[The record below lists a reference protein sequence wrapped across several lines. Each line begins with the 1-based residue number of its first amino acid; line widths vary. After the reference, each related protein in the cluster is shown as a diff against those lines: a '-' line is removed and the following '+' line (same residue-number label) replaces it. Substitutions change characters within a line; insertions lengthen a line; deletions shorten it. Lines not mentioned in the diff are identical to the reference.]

1 MNILY
6 FIQKL
11 IAFSIQAVDGLR
23 FWQSPEPLIIPG
35 YTYIKTT
42 RVNSKSP
49 FFTATY
55 KDVHK
60 KLVHIKACN
69 RHPMNLHYHNLQHEA
84 RMLSLLNKIKPYK
97 TNGITVSAP
106 KLLRTLY
113 TPTHFCVVTLSAS
126 GNSLSQASPSALL
139 TLHKYST
146 AYLHYAY
153 SELWKKMSFIPYKG
167 RRFYISTL
175 PLITFLAFWSHPRE
189 RRLILRA
196 AYELLVNAYIM
207 FSQKNITLVH
217 GDLHVENILVD
228 SNQITV
234 LDMGQLM
241 RTFSEYEYVTTFSSI
256 RNKEL
261 FNQTLLGRFTQVEDA
276 NSLRYRLLLIILCSL
291 HNLTSGAPQKNN
303 DWYLYLLRYGLTKL
317 KKIPTQP
324 MRIPNNKILQ
334 RIAL

>member
-1 MNILY
+1 M
-6 FIQKL
+6 
-11 IAFSIQAVDGLR
+11 
-23 FWQSPEPLIIPG
+23 
-35 YTYIKTT
+35 
-42 RVNSKSP
+42 
-49 FFTATY
+49 
-55 KDVHK
+55 
-60 KLVHIKACN
+60 
-69 RHPMNLHYHNLQHEA
+69 
-84 RMLSLLNKIKPYK
+84 
-97 TNGITVSAP
+97 
-106 KLLRTLY
+106 
-113 TPTHFCVVTLSAS
+113 VTS
-126 GNSLSQASPSALL
+126 
-139 TLHKYST
+139 
-146 AYLHYAY
+146 
-153 SELWKKMSFIPYKG
+153 
-167 RRFYISTL
+167 
-175 PLITFLAFWSHPRE
+175 RE

-196 AYELLVNAYIM
+196 AYELLVNAYVM

-228 SNQITV
+228 SNRITV